1 MWVPDR
7 SKLVKVRLHNGGED
21 VETVWA
27 ERMREHSESA
37 LDVRLGNVP
46 FLHAKPTY
54 EDVIRVR
61 PDPDDGF
68 PTWDR
73 AGLAFEAIPGSLV
86 EDSGRWAMIIDWT
99 PRSPAADPQKEFEQL
114 DRAAELLDVAAEGL
128 GEVDGAW
135 RTYLAVPRRLG
146 AEDVFRSLQITLSS
160 LDLRLE
166 HPL

>member
-1 MWVPDR
+1 M
-7 SKLVKVRLHNGGED
+7 
-21 VETVWA
+21 
-27 ERMREHSESA
+27 
-37 LDVRLGNVP
+37 
-46 FLHAKPTY
+46 
-54 EDVIRVR
+54 
-61 PDPDDGF
+61 
-68 PTWDR
+68 
-73 AGLAFEAIPGSLV
+73 
-86 EDSGRWAMIIDWT
+86 
-99 PRSPAADPQKEFEQL
+99 